1 MNILALSLSNYDS
14 NYFYCLDS
22 KPNLI
27 MNGNFTKVNYTHP
40 HFTMNGLFFAIPLA
54 SSFVEN
60 ASENTHFIH
69 FDITNSNKAILDSII
84 KLEYEILHNYAAAA
98 QITTKKVMSRYMHKQ
113 LSKGK
118 IKINGDNSTGIIC
131 LPSKNN
137 KIVLKISGV
146 WENESEYGM
155 TFRWVYANSIC
166 T

>member
-1 MNILALSLSNYDS
+1 MNILALSLHNYDS

-27 MNGNFTKVNYTHP
+27 MNGNFTKINYTHP
-40 HFTMNGLFFAIPLA
+40 HFTMNGLFYSIPLA

-60 ASENTHFIH
+60 AAENTHFVH
-69 FDITNSNKAILDSII
+69 FDTTVSANKAILDSII

-98 QITTKKVMSRYMHKQ
+98 ALIPNTKIMSRYMYKQ

-118 IKINGDNSTGIIC
+118 IKINGENTVIH
-131 LPSKNN
+131 SKNN

-146 WENESEYGM
+146 WENETEYGM
-155 TFRWVYANSIC
+155 TFRWVYANMIQ
-166 T
+166 